1 MVKKGIICYLALEE
15 KDEEISYDLAELKEL
30 ARNIEIEVI
39 DAVVQHRRPD
49 PNYLL
54 GEGKLLEV
62 KECVL
67 AQGLQAV
74 IFNRELSPRQ
84 VKHLED
90 LLEGAEIW
98 DRTQVILEIF
108 RRRAQSREGK
118 IQVEVARLTYLYPR
132 IHGLGGV
139 LSRLGG
145 GIGTRGPGETKLEV
159 LRRAVRRR
167 IYHLQKE
174 LQEVR
179 QKREI
184 VRTLRQEKG
193 LPVISLVGY
202 TNAGKSTLLNAL
214 SLSPHKV
221 LVRDQLFATLD
232 PVSRRI
238 RLPSGRQAL
247 LTDTVGFVKDLP
259 QKLKEAFKAT
269 LEELFAASL
278 LLHVIDLTSPYM
290 DRQVAAVEELLKELG
305 LYHRPILRVYNKMD
319 KYEGILPLDGVA
331 ISALQGTNLHELLN
345 CIEEELFPHQ
355 EMTILVPFN
364 RLGELA
370 RLRDRLEVVTEEY
383 LPEGVQVTIR
393 GRSGDL
399 QKLRARIGGDFTPDT
414 EIRDGQWPEQ

>member
-1 MVKKGIICYLALEE
+1 MKRGLIGYLALEE
-15 KDEEISYDLAELKEL
+15 KEEEIGYDLAELREL

-54 GEGKLLEV
+54 GEGKVWEI
-62 KECVL
+62 KERL
-67 AQGLQAV
+67 PAEEIQAV

-118 IQVEVARLTYLYPR
+118 IQVEMARLTYLYPR

-159 LRRAVRRR
+159 LRRTVRRR
-167 IYHLQKE
+167 IYQLKKE
-174 LQEVR
+174 LEEV
-179 QKREI
+179 QQNRE
-184 VRTLRQEKG
+184 VLRSLRRERG
-193 LPVISLVGY
+193 LPVIALVGY

-214 SLSPHKV
+214 SLSAHKV
-221 LVRDQLFATLD
+221 LVRDGLFATLD

-247 LTDTVGFVKDLP
+247 LTDTVGLVKDMP

-269 LEELFAASL
+269 LEELFAADL
-278 LLHVIDLTSPYM
+278 LLHVIDLTSPYL
-290 DRQVAAVEELLKELG
+290 DRQAAAVEELLQEMG
-305 LYHRPILRVYNKMD
+305 LADRPLLKVYNKID
-319 KYEGILPLDGVA
+319 QYRGILPLDGVT
-331 ISALQGTNLHELLN
+331 ISALHGANLGELLKQ
-345 CIEEELFPHQ
+345 IEEKLFPPQ

-383 LPEGVQVTIR
+383 LPGGVEVKVR
-393 GRSGDL
+393 GRSRDL
-399 QKLRARIGGDFTPDT
+399 QKLRSRIKGDYPPDAET
-414 EIRDGQWPEQ
+414 SF

>member
-1 MVKKGIICYLALEE
+1 MKRGLIGYLALEE
-15 KDEEISYDLAELKEL
+15 KEEEIGYDLAELREL
-30 ARNIEIEVI
+30 ARNIEIEVL

-54 GEGKLLEV
+54 GEGKVWEI
-62 KECVL
+62 KERL
-67 AQGLQAV
+67 PAEEIQAV

-118 IQVEVARLTYLYPR
+118 IQVEMARLTYLYPR

-159 LRRAVRRR
+159 LRRTVRRR
-167 IYHLQKE
+167 IYQLKKE
-174 LQEVR
+174 LEEV
-179 QKREI
+179 QQNRE
-184 VRTLRQEKG
+184 VLRSLRRERG
-193 LPVISLVGY
+193 LPVIALVGY

-214 SLSPHKV
+214 SLSAHKV
-221 LVRDQLFATLD
+221 LVRDGLFATLD

-247 LTDTVGFVKDLP
+247 LTDTVGLVKDMP

-269 LEELFAASL
+269 LEELFAADL
-278 LLHVIDLTSPYM
+278 LLHVIDLTSPYL
-290 DRQVAAVEELLKELG
+290 DRQAAAVEEILQEMGLADRPLLK
-305 LYHRPILRVYNKMD
+305 VYNKID
-319 KYEGILPLDGVA
+319 QYRGVLPLDGVT
-331 ISALQGTNLHELLN
+331 ISALHGANLGELLKQ
-345 CIEEELFPHQ
+345 IEEKLFPPQ

-383 LPEGVQVTIR
+383 LPGGVEVKVR
-393 GRSGDL
+393 GRSRDL
-399 QKLRARIGGDFTPDT
+399 QKLRSRIKGDYPSDAETSL
-414 EIRDGQWPEQ
+414 